1 MFSFVDVPMFSMVLM
16 PKGKRTIHGMA
27 NEHITSEASA
37 RGQGAPA
44 IWSRLG
50 SPGRHLRRL
59 APVAAQQRQD
69 ILAGKQ
75 RRRDT
80 VAAEHAVDQVAF

>member
-1 MFSFVDVPMFSMVLM
+1 MFSMLLM

-44 IWSRLG
+44 IWSHLG